1 MILISLIFILASFI
15 KFIHSEDHYE
25 CKKMKAPFFRIII
38 ITRIQV
44 MCTFKAHINYSLWES
59 FYEEFKKLSKIV
71 NYFSFFP
78 KKIYKMVY

>member
-1 MILISLIFILASFI
+1 MASFI

-38 ITRIQV
+38 IIRIQV
-44 MCTFKAHINYSLWES
+44 MCTFKAHINYSLWEN
-59 FYEEFKKLSKIV
+59 FYEEFKKLSKLLII
-71 NYFSFFP
+71 FHFFL